1 MMRRLESVGEIEG
14 VESVDELRLEV
25 RLEVFLS
32 AARRNLIS
40 VYCVV
45 VVAANWLR
53 NALLFVLASSRLS
66 KWPSNWAM

>member
-1 MMRRLESVGEIEG
+1 MMRRLESVGGIEG

-32 AARRNLIS
+32 AARRNLIF

-53 NALLFVLASSRLS
+53 DALLFVLAASRLS